1 MKGKSAIGSWQ
12 LAILLFLSRTM
23 QFFLASPVKEQPGPV
38 TTALLLPVSA
48 LLTGLLLVPAYCLMR
63 RAEGKGIVDL
73 AIQRWGKWGLLC
85 PALYFLFSLCV
96 LVQTSSA
103 FAGFLTSV
111 VYPDTSP
118 WLFLLLLM
126 AVGGYTAA
134 MGYEPA
140 ARFGGFVFLAFVG
153 AVVFAGICLWPQAR
167 LEYLPPPAYD
177 SWQSQLRLLI
187 TLTLG
192 NVETAA
198 LLFLI
203 PVVNQEKKS
212 VFWKWS
218 LLSVAILEGV
228 FLFTAAVLGDYAKS
242 QRFPFYTVTKMA
254 EVSVFQRLDSLYV
267 ALWVFMVLV
276 RLAVFLEVG
285 AKSLTQL
292 LPQRA
297 SRYAVGILA
306 ALAAGCAG
314 VLTGKPAVLERM
326 GQVFSG
332 GLPVV
337 LLVGVLPLALL
348 ICHRQKGGS
357 K

>member
-1 MKGKSAIGSWQ
+1 M
-12 LAILLFLSRTM
+12 
-23 QFFLASPVKEQPGPV
+23 
-38 TTALLLPVSA
+38 
-48 LLTGLLLVPAYCLMR
+48 
-63 RAEGKGIVDL
+63 
-73 AIQRWGKWGLLC
+73 
-85 PALYFLFSLCV
+85 
-96 LVQTSSA
+96 
-103 FAGFLTSV
+103 
-111 VYPDTSP
+111 
-118 WLFLLLLM
+118 
-126 AVGGYTAA
+126 
-134 MGYEPA
+134 
-140 ARFGGFVFLAFVG
+140 
-153 AVVFAGICLWPQAR
+153 
-167 LEYLPPPAYD
+167 
-177 SWQSQLRLLI
+177 
-187 TLTLG
+187 
-192 NVETAA
+192 
-198 LLFLI
+198 
-203 PVVNQEKKS
+203 
-212 VFWKWS
+212 
-218 LLSVAILEGV
+218 AILEGV